1 MPSGRQ
7 AQHDKHNST
16 PFCHPGRKRRILY
29 YIMNYNF
36 FVYILTNIHRQ
47 VLYTGVTNDL
57 SRRIYEHT
65 EDANEQKKTF
75 AGKYNCI
82 YLVYWERFQ
91 YIDAAIGREKEIKGW
106 KREKK
111 YNLIRSMNPAI
122 KFLNDELE

>member
-1 MPSGRQ
+1 
-7 AQHDKHNST
+7 
-16 PFCHPGRKRRILY
+16 
-29 YIMNYNF
+29 MNYNF
-36 FVYILTNIHRQ
+36 YVYILTNVHRQ

-57 SRRIYEHT
+57 SRRINEHT
-65 EDANEQKKTF
+65 EDANGQKKTF

-91 YIDAAIGREKEIKGW
+91 YIDAAILREKEIKGW

-111 YNLIRSMNPAI
+111 YDLIRSINPGI